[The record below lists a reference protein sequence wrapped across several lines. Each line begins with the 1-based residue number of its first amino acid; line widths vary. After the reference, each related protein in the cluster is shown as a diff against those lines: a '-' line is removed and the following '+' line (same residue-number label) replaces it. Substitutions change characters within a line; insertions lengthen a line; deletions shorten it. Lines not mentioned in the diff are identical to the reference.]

1 MGRQVSGW
9 HKVTVR
15 IGYMYRLVYYP
26 VVQDFQR
33 AFGRVVGRGSIP
45 VSPREVPPSIV
56 ILWQNWRG
64 KLFADLP
71 DPGLGRWSLTPHHI
85 YDSAVSV
92 LYRGDGQRLMEQES
106 LAIVTSVAAGG
117 GGVCAS
123 AGDPCGDGG
132 PATAARLGHIRD
144 VAVAPDGSMFI
155 AEQGLNRIRKVD
167 QAGTI
172 TTIAGNGQP
181 CFYQSQSLCG
191 DGGPAA
197 LATTTP
203 FGLRGPKG
211 ELFILVLCQR
221 FRAFGLTGLSRRWQ
235 GRTRP
240 TSGQASTSP
249 GPGTEGL
256 RRRPSCWTP
265 GISPAAPTGASMF
278 LSGTT
283 LRRRLRGPR
292 HRQGHCGVRG
302 SLKRRNGA
310 THPFA
315 ETHGPQQRTGGQ
327 PLHR

>member
-1 MGRQVSGW
+1 
-9 HKVTVR
+9 
-15 IGYMYRLVYYP
+15 
-26 VVQDFQR
+26 
-33 AFGRVVGRGSIP
+33 
-45 VSPREVPPSIV
+45 
-56 ILWQNWRG
+56 
-64 KLFADLP
+64 
-71 DPGLGRWSLTPHHI
+71 
-85 YDSAVSV
+85 
-92 LYRGDGQRLMEQES
+92 MEQES

-167 QAGTI
+167 EAGTI

-203 FGLRGPKG
+203 FGLAAGPDG
-211 ELFILVLCQR
+211 SLYILEYDSAIR
-221 FRAFGLTGLSRRWQ
+221 RIRPTGLSRRWQ
-235 GRTRP
+235 GKNP
-240 TSGQASTSP
+240 ATSGEASTSP
-249 GPGTEGL
+249 GPGQEGL

-283 LRRRLRGPR
+283 IASARSEPTATSRPS
-292 HRQGHCGVRG
+292 QGSVGSRG
-302 SLKRRNGA
+302 SRGTEDRGQ
-310 THPFA
+310 TPFC
-315 ETHGPQQRTGGQ
+315 
-327 PLHR
+327 